1 MATEKEY
8 EAVVAKGERMNLPK
22 LKEEERKKLLNEK
35 FNSIEKELLS
45 RLYNEHSSRGERAR
59 KLRDGQ

>member
-1 MATEKEY
+1 MANAEEY

-22 LKEEERKKLLNEK
+22 LKEDERKKLLNEK
-35 FNSIEKELLS
+35 FNSTEKQLLEK
-45 RLYNEHSSRGERAR
+45 LYNESSSRGARAR